1 MNSIPG
7 IEMEYSRSYL
17 QSLPDKFREAT
28 EKRNKDIA
36 EKIAYTFLHEIFA
49 AAGDGYTSYVYTRT
63 EAEKKLY
70 EGDAPTNSQ
79 LIAGFQKIFPECDI
93 TAEDQ
98 GDHENR
104 IRISWSYLPTQETN
118 Q

>member
-1 MNSIPG
+1 
-7 IEMEYSRSYL
+7 MEYSRSYL
-17 QSLPDKFREAT
+17 QSLPDKFREAI

-36 EKIAYTFLHEIFA
+36 EKIAYRFIHEILA
-49 AAGDGYTSYVYTRT
+49 AAGNGYSSYIYTRT
-63 EAEKKLY
+63 EDEKKLY

-79 LIAGFQKIFPECDI
+79 LILGFQKIFPDCDI
-93 TAEDQ
+93 SYGGHIWNDKL
-98 GDHENR
+98 HEYNDT